1 MVKQGPIPAFV
12 HGLWEYIAGIALI
25 AAPLLLGYDSGS
37 ATAASIVLGVLLI
50 FLTATTSSSTSLVN
64 QIPLPVHILL
74 DYALA
79 AVLIASPFLF
89 GFSDESTPTAVF
101 IAGGVCHL
109 LLSIGTRYRKEDH
122 PKPGTPKRGRRSL
135 RGRTGSDRAV
145 RDDEI
150 PEFEPPPRRP

>member
-12 HGLWEYIAGIALI
+12 HGLYEYVGGIALI
-25 AAPLLLGYDSGS
+25 VLPLILACDSGA
-37 ATAASIVLGVLLI
+37 ATAASIVLGVLVI

-89 GFSDESTPTAVF
+89 SFSDESTPTAVF
-101 IAGGVCHL
+101 IAGGVLHL
-109 LLSIGTRYRKEDH
+109 LVSIATRYRKEDA
-122 PKPGTPKRGRRSL
+122 GEGGRRRL
-135 RGRTGSDRAV
+135 RPSRRAV

-150 PEFEPPPRRP
+150 PEFEPPAR